1 MFSFPGTLP
10 NHKRDRVRMTAR
22 LRERERE
29 RMRGSEGRR
38 DGGGEEGGTRR
49 EKEVKMHIVILTCPP
64 NPVL

>member
-1 MFSFPGTLP
+1 
-10 NHKRDRVRMTAR
+10 MTAR